1 MHKDSSAIMF
11 LLRCSMLSVV
21 ACSTTWLG
29 VSFAQE
35 RQTDN
40 AEQIGLYIDSFCRG
54 GTPLPVPG
62 AMATDGETVRLSYT
76 SAVPLKSAQLHDT
89 TDTGLRSKR
98 DWQSLSAEIASDEVT
113 APRPPAS
120 ANTWFIALTDQRD
133 AMVTT
138 PVQFANQ

>member
-62 AMATDGETVRLSYT
+62 AMAT
-76 SAVPLKSAQLHDT
+76 
-89 TDTGLRSKR
+89 
-98 DWQSLSAEIASDEVT
+98 
-113 APRPPAS
+113 
-120 ANTWFIALTDQRD
+120 
-133 AMVTT
+133 T